1 MSQDESKAVVQR
13 VFAIFNHED
22 PTPLSDI
29 LVETFQAHDPD
40 DPFSGVAGV
49 SLLRTAFP
57 DVHYSIEEPIVAH
70 GDLVVTRWR
79 AHGIHRGTILGLPPT
94 EKRVEWTGITIWL
107 IHQGRIAEAWVSRDT
122 FAILRQIGAVPD
134 LPF

>member
-1 MSQDESKAVVQR
+1 MSDNESKVVVR
-13 VFAIFNHED
+13 RAFSIFNLED
-22 PTPLSDI
+22 PTPLPDI
-29 LVETFQAHDPD
+29 LAETFQAHDPD

-79 AHGIHRGTILGLPPT
+79 AHGTHRGTIFGVPPT
-94 EKRVEWTGITIWL
+94 EKEVEWAGITIWR
-107 IHQGRIAEAWVSRDT
+107 IHQGRIAEAWVCRDT
-122 FAILRQIGAVPD
+122 FAILRQIGALPN